1 MYPTSTHPAPSIQQD
16 SSSWIFFVKVSFALS
31 VLALGTG
38 IAFLPVD
45 IWIRGYLAMGGLF
58 TVGST
63 ITLTKTMR
71 DHHEAQKLINR
82 INEARAERML
92 KEEGEGR

>member
-1 MYPTSTHPAPSIQQD
+1 MHSNFPYPSPGIQQD
-16 SSSWIFFVKVSFALS
+16 SPSWIFFVKVSFALS
-31 VLALGTG
+31 LLALGTG

-45 IWIRGYLAMGGLF
+45 VWIRGYLGMGALF

-71 DHHEAQKLINR
+71 DHHEAKKLLHR
-82 INEARAERML
+82 LNEARAERML
-92 KEEGEGR
+92 KEDEA

>member
-1 MYPTSTHPAPSIQQD
+1 MYPSSTHPAPSIQQD

-31 VLALGTG
+31 LLALGTG
-38 IAFLPVD
+38 IVFLPVD
-45 IWIRGYLAMGGLF
+45 VWIRGYLAMGALF

-63 ITLTKTMR
+63 VTMTMTMR
-71 DHHEAQKLINR
+71 DHLEAQKLIHR

-92 KEEGEGR
+92 KEETY